1 MKKTLQ
7 VVGSLNIGGA
17 ETLLLN
23 FARAIPRARAEELA
37 FLVFGD
43 SIGAY
48 EEELLSLGCSIY
60 RIRRPFPIAPWV
72 FDHDFANLCRMTG
85 GFGAVH
91 SHINFASGVVLTA
104 ARRQNVPIRIAHAHT
119 ESSLDTSFLRSIYHA
134 LSRKVI
140 LRNNTQLFA
149 CSDQSGRYLFG
160 EEWDTSGVLIH
171 NAVDVSR
178 FQGVH
183 GRRNVLRAQLGL
195 SAETLAIGVFSRV
208 VDVKNLGFLL
218 AVLEQDHATPPMHL
232 LGWHWAGTG
241 FTAKA
246 G

>member
-1 MKKTLQ
+1 MPFRVHGQKSWPSWSS
-7 VVGSLNIGGA
+7 GI
-17 ETLLLN
+17 
-23 FARAIPRARAEELA
+23 
-37 FLVFGD
+37 

-91 SHINFASGVVLTA
+91 GHINFASVVLTA
-104 ARRQNVPIRIAHAHT
+104 ARRQNAPIRIAHAHT

-160 EEWDTSGVLIH
+160 EESDTS
-171 NAVDVSR
+171 ACS
-178 FQGVH
+178 FTM
-183 GRRNVLRAQLGL
+183 L
-195 SAETLAIGVFSRV
+195 STCRGPRCSWA
-208 VDVKNLGFLL
+208 KKC
-218 AVLEQDHATPPMHL
+218 LESA
-232 LGWHWAGTG
+232 ARS
-241 FTAKA
+241 
-246 G
+246 